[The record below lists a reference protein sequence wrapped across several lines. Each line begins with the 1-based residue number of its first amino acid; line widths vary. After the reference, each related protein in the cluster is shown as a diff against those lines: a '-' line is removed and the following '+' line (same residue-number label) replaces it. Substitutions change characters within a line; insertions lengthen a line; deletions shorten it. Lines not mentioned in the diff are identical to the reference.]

1 MESAKYAF
9 YTYEIQE
16 SPHLEFPHENKAPL
30 DIINEI
36 IKMGMHLTC
45 KKKKDESYHI
55 DVHKLIKVGRV
66 YLIELLDTKE
76 TKLFDGHKTRTEK
89 SHPGVYVI
97 FDNRDNVCQIA
108 IEVNKAF
115 DGNTDKVVK
124 SLKRTIDATLNNH
137 SLKIVIKRKYQAF
150 TIKDRV
156 NERLLNGDSIRKV
169 AWEFPNPRK
178 VSGIDNGPDSNE
190 LLDYMC
196 RLTQASN
203 ALKSTLTLYGTK
215 GDPMTLDDDTNVG
228 LSNIIALSAQ
238 NNYNLA
244 FHFHISKEVIRLR
257 DAEAAFFEIEQRVID
272 DFMNGQQGTDDLTS
286 ANKYELTNRLDTI
299 RREIASYKNEKTV
312 DER

>member
-1 MESAKYAF
+1 M
-9 YTYEIQE
+9 
-16 SPHLEFPHENKAPL
+16 
-30 DIINEI
+30 
-36 IKMGMHLTC
+36 
-45 KKKKDESYHI
+45 
-55 DVHKLIKVGRV
+55 
-66 YLIELLDTKE
+66 
-76 TKLFDGHKTRTEK
+76 
-89 SHPGVYVI
+89 
-97 FDNRDNVCQIA
+97 
-108 IEVNKAF
+108 NKAF